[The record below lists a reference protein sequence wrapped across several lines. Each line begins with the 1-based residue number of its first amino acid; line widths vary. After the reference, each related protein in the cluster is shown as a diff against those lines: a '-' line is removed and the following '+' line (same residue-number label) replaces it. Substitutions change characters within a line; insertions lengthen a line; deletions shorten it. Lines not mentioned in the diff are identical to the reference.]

1 MGHSTG
7 AFGAMKLALKH
18 PDVYCGVAANSG
30 PLDFKHFSSWIPLD
44 LSENGGAPV
53 SSYNPLA
60 GYMTLLFYS
69 MAGAFSPNLNN
80 LPEPVDFPLDSLGN
94 WIDSIWNRW
103 AVHDPALLARNI
115 TQNSDLTIFFD
126 CGTQDEFLLYPFNTA
141 FADSLDNLG
150 LTYVFQSFNGDH
162 TNQMYSRFSVAFR
175 FLDSVMNRTVGLAEE
190 FTFQAKIYSL
200 YQNYPNP
207 FNPSTKISWQSPVSS
222 WQTLKVYDVLGR
234 RVATL

>member
-1 MGHSTG
+1 
-7 AFGAMKLALKH
+7 
-18 PDVYCGVAANSG
+18 
-30 PLDFKHFSSWIPLD
+30 
-44 LSENGGAPV
+44 
-53 SSYNPLA
+53 
-60 GYMTLLFYS
+60 

-126 CGTQDEFLLYPFNTA
+126 CGMQDEFLLYPFNTA

-162 TNQMYSRFSVAFR
+162 MTQMYSRFSVAFR
-175 FLDSVMNRTVGLAEE
+175 FLDSVMNRTVGLAGE

-207 FNPSTKISWQSPVSS
+207 FNPTTTIGFGIPEKGNVRLSILNILGEEISVLLNEEKEAGYHSVEFDASKLPSGVYFYQLKSGSFVQTKQMLL
-222 WQTLKVYDVLGR
+222 LK
-234 RVATL
+234 